1 MKRLTL
7 AILLGVFLG
16 EIIFLLVLSPGEDF
30 WQHYSAAQAIRS
42 GIAIHE
48 TPRSTFGGWIYPY
61 PMFTAVLVLPLS
73 FLTPPAAFALWVFI
87 LYSGLSISTFFFARM
102 VTKAD
107 TQRALLMT
115 TLALAWPV
123 TFMAVFMGQ
132 ITPLVLTSLM
142 SACVVAQVKRPY
154 LSGLILSLALV
165 KPHLVTPIIVGLAIK
180 KKWPLLSGFAVGAL
194 MVGAIS
200 LAAGQTT
207 SMMAWREYLFGWLL
221 GSGRSVSP
229 ITQLPLLSLSSR
241 MILGVLGY
249 CVLGIWW
256 WRKQTLS
263 PTDAALGFLLTLCL
277 SLYLPAYDLVLLIP
291 IFVLL
296 MNETDAFFWAA
307 IALSSVASFRYRF
320 APLLSLSM
328 ICLAVALLRFQ
339 GSAKT
344 FPARH

>member
-16 EIIFLLVLSPGEDF
+16 EIVFLLVLSPGEDF

-48 TPRSTFGGWIYPY
+48 TPRSTFGDWIYPY

-132 ITPLVLTSLM
+132 ITPLLLASLIG
-142 SACVVAQVKRPY
+142 AYVIAELKRPY
-154 LSGLILSLALV
+154 LSGLTLSLGLI
-165 KPHLVTPIIVGLAIK
+165 KPHLVMPIIIGLALK
-180 KKWPLLSGFAVGAL
+180 KKWRLLSGFVTGSL
-194 MVGAIS
+194 ILVAIS
-200 LAAGQTT
+200 AGAGQTT
-207 SMMAWREYLFGWLL
+207 SVEAWREYLFGWLL

-229 ITQLPLLSLSSR
+229 ISQLPLPSQGSR
-241 MILGVLGY
+241 MALAVLGY
-249 CVLGIWW
+249 CALGIWW
-256 WRKQTLS
+256 WRKQS
-263 PTDAALGFLLTLCL
+263 PSPSDAALGFLLTLCL
-277 SLYLPAYDLVLLIP
+277 SFYLPAYDLVLLIP

-296 MNETDAFFWAA
+296 MNKSDAFFWAA
-307 IALSSVASFRYRF
+307 VALSSVAIFRYRF